1 MRTVIVDVK
10 IRLWIDMDEGQD
22 VGDVIDEMYYVFNAS
37 TDHNATI
44 VDTSIED
51 FEVLD
56 SK

>member
-1 MRTVIVDVK
+1 MRTVTVDVK
-10 IRLWIDMDEGQD
+10 MRLWIDLDEGQD
-22 VGDVIDEMYYVFNAS
+22 VGDVIDEMYYVFNVS

>member
-1 MRTVIVDVK
+1 MRTVTVDVK
-10 IRLWIDMDEGQD
+10 VRLLIDLDEGQD
-22 VGDVIDEMYYVFNAS
+22 VCDVINEMYYVFNAS

-51 FEVLD
+51 YEVVD